1 MASVAANT
9 LTPKWEVIPNVAR
22 TLNFSL
28 LVNDNK
34 ATGNQSA
41 RDLMKVTVANTGPF
55 KVTSQTVAANY
66 TGGSQITVTWDV
78 AGTNAAPINTQDVQ
92 ILLSSDNGLTFNTV
106 LADAPNTGSAIVTLP
121 NESNGNARIMVKA
134 VNNIYFAVNSARFNI
149 NKNLAVDESA
159 FNKGFAIYPNPAKGE
174 VNISLNSITKGAT
187 YQIVDLS
194 GRLISNGSLENEK
207 TKVNISNLKTG
218 TYKIVISNNGETT
231 SKNLIVK

>member
-34 ATGNQSA
+34 ATGNQST

-106 LADAPNTGSAIVTLP
+106 LADAPNTGSAVVTLP

-174 VNISLNSITKGAT
+174 VNISLNSITK
-187 YQIVDLS
+187 VL
-194 GRLISNGSLENEK
+194 LIRSLIFRED
-207 TKVNISNLKTG
+207 
-218 TYKIVISNNGETT
+218 
-231 SKNLIVK
+231 